1 MKKRILA
8 AILIIVALLTLCACQ
23 KNKNQAY
30 NENLILNG
38 SFENETGQSVSD
50 WVLDRYSVS
59 APLEYYQAVEQT
71 GAPEGKNVLKIHSP
85 EFNDAR
91 FIQKVQVAPDSYYKL
106 SAFVKTEEVEQ
117 RSSESGANIC
127 FLQTY
132 CKSDFVKANADWQEI
147 VLYGKTDSKT
157 TFVTVALRLGYYSAD
172 ASGVAYFDKVSL
184 TRIEELPDGVTASSM
199 ASFQFQSSQDNDQK
213 EENKDASKAEKIQ
226 ANVVMTGVALFLVL
240 VLFLVWAKGG
250 LNLKIRDAYIIIAIA
265 LLIRLIA
272 SSLYVGFKVDI
283 GCFSAWGEKMA
294 TDGLGGFYEEGYF
307 CDYPP
312 LYMIVLGLL
321 SGIGNLFK
329 LSLQEGF
336 GLVLLKLPACLADCL
351 TAIFIMDIAKKHVG
365 EKIAAVLGI
374 GYALLPTAIVNSAL
388 WGQVDSILVL
398 FMLLAF
404 WLMDEDKFGLSVLIY
419 FIGLLL
425 KPQAILFGPVMLLGA
440 IREFYL
446 IYLAYSSKDNKQ
458 GGMRLVKGFG
468 FLAGS
473 LLLFVL
479 LSVIMQN
486 DQEPL
491 WLINKYLDTLGSYDY
506 ATLSSFGLMG
516 LLKGQW
522 VPSDTVILGG
532 LTYGTL
538 GNVLLYIVIILT
550 VLMFVW
556 LITRKNLM
564 EAKWFWLLGAFML
577 AGAVTVS
584 TRTHERYMF
593 PVIAML
599 LMCFIR
605 LNDKRFL
612 YLSIGYGLLN
622 FINTAGLLFLYE
634 SAGVY
639 FDKEDAVFLIGSLL
653 TVLLFI
659 YQGYV
664 TIELVLKGIPEKKI
678 EKTKTASKKT
688 TVTQSTQKP
697 ITNAVNKLLEKRAFK
712 LPKVKSRDIIICLV
726 ITALYSV
733 IAFTNLGDIKAP
745 ENYWETSG
753 TSVCAVADLGEKK
766 EFDSISYKG
775 KNGSFE
781 ISISD
786 DGENYTQYKKE
797 SIISSAW
804 QEINEKASARYIK
817 IQALSQV
824 KLEEIVILKDGQ
836 PLLIKETSQS
846 VVPIDKVS
854 GSANNLFDDQES
866 FKKEKESVKT
876 YWQAGGEYIVTF
888 ENPVNITESY
898 AFFKEGGQVVVSA
911 LAQELGNLGMEEPW
925 SETIMFSASAGGFS
939 EGIGLLESDI
949 LPPVTKV
956 LVKNA
961 DAYSVGEIVF
971 IENGNPV
978 KIKEITDTNGK
989 KVSGEIKNAFDET
1002 ASAIELIRKNES
1014 ATWSI
1019 TKLNDFVL
1027 ADFGEIKKLKKAYYY
1042 LSLTEGSF
1050 SVYYSLDGEDFSS
1063 NGTTTFEKSNLYY
1076 WHNLSVQQEAR
1087 YVLVVANNQ
1096 FSKVLEMGFFE
1107 EGNNEKTIEIKNIY
1121 ASNPDLTGGKAL
1133 FDEQDLVP
1141 FEGATYMNSMYFDEI
1156 YHARTAYESANGEPI
1171 YEWTH
1176 PPLGKDFMAW
1186 SVQTLGMNPFA
1197 WRLAGTMAGVLMVPA
1212 IFFLAFLMFRKTV
1225 WATLAALLMA
1235 FDGMHFVQTRIA
1247 TIDSYGVL
1255 FIILMFLFMYWYYSI
1270 SFYDMPLRKTFIP
1283 LGLCGLSFGLGA
1295 ASKWICL
1302 YAGAGLA
1309 VIFFMTL
1316 FKRYQEYA
1324 LAKKALPKATGETKA
1339 YLQHIVD
1346 SFVLNTCYTILFC
1359 ILVFIIIPLII
1370 YCASYYPYWNAVGES
1385 RKWYE
1390 IVIQNQKD
1398 MFNYH
1403 SKLEATHGYQSD
1415 WYTWPVMYLPM
1426 FYYLGPN
1433 DADNMSAIYAFGNPA
1448 VWYSGLVCTLGG
1460 IYLFVNRVL
1469 EPNSV
1474 LPSGIKLKNRFFSF
1488 FETGDEDVLDKNKRD
1503 TSLLLFLVLAL
1514 ATNLLPWVGIDRC
1527 IFIYHYFASVPF
1539 IILFTVYMLRHLAR
1553 KNIKMGTIVT
1563 VALAVITVVL
1573 FFMFKP
1579 LWTGTSVSRDFVED
1593 FLRWMPSWFA
1603 YWFPN

>member
-8 AILIIVALLTLCACQ
+8 AVLIIVALFTLCACQ

-30 NENLILNG
+30 NENLLLNSG
-38 SFENETGQSVSD
+38 FESETGATVSD
-50 WVLDRYSVS
+50 WALDRYSVS
-59 APLEYYQAVEQT
+59 APLEYYQAIKDDS
-71 GAPEGKNVLKIHSP
+71 APEGNNVLKIHSP

-106 SAFVKTEEVEQ
+106 SALVKTEEIEQ

-132 CKSDFVKANADWQEI
+132 CVSDFIKANSDWQEV

-157 TFVTVALRLGYYSAD
+157 TVVTVALRLGYYSAD

-184 TRIEELPDGVTASSM
+184 ERIEELPIGANVSSM
-199 ASFQFQSSQDNDQK
+199 ASFQFQSSQDDNETD
-213 EENKDASKAEKIQ
+213 NKDASKAEKIQ

-240 VLFLVWAKGG
+240 VLFLVWAKNG
-250 LNLKIRDAYIIIAIA
+250 LNFKLRDAYILIGVA

-272 SSLYVGFKVDI
+272 SANYLGFKVDI
-283 GCFSAWGEKMA
+283 NCFAAWGQKMA
-294 TDGLGGFYEEGYF
+294 TDGLSGFYENGYF

-312 LYMIVLGLL
+312 LYMMVLGLL
-321 SGIGNLFK
+321 SSIANLFK
-329 LSLQEGF
+329 LSLQEGL

-351 TAIFIMDIAKKHVG
+351 TAILIMNIAKKHVG
-365 EKIAAVLGI
+365 EKIAIVLGI
-374 GYALLPTAIVNSAL
+374 GYALLPTAIVNSAF

-398 FMLLAF
+398 FMLIAF

-446 IYLAYSSKDNKQ
+446 IYLDFSNKDNKQ
-458 GGMRLVKGFG
+458 GTKRLIKGFG

-473 LLLFVL
+473 VLLFVL
-479 LSVIMQN
+479 LSVIMKN
-486 DQEPL
+486 GQEPT
-491 WLINKYLDTLGSYDY
+491 WLIDKYMDTLGSYDY
-506 ATLSSFGLMG
+506 ATLSSFGIMG

-522 VPSDTVILGG
+522 VPSDTVITGS
-532 LTYGTL
+532 LTYGVL
-538 GNVLLYIVIILT
+538 GNVLLYAIILLT

-556 LITRKNLM
+556 LITRKNVM
-564 EAKWFWLLGAFML
+564 ESKWFWALGAFML

-599 LMCFIR
+599 IMCFIR

-612 YLSIGYGLLN
+612 FVSIGYGLLN

-639 FDKEDAVFLIGSLL
+639 FEKDDAVFIIGSLL

-659 YQGYV
+659 YQSYV
-664 TIELVLKGIPEKKI
+664 TIQLVLKGAPEKKI
-678 EKTKTASKKT
+678 EKANSAPKKT
-688 TVTQSTQKP
+688 IVTQSTQKST
-697 ITNAVNKLLEKRAFK
+697 TNEVNKLLKKREYK
-712 LPKVKSRDIIICLV
+712 LPKVKIRDIIICLL
-726 ITALYSV
+726 ITAIYAV
-733 IAFTNLGDIKAP
+733 IAFTNLGDVKAP
-745 ENYWETSG
+745 ETYWET
-753 TSVCAVADLGEKK
+753 TSTNVYAIADLGEIK

-786 DGENYTQYKKE
+786 DEINYTKYKKVSVTE
-797 SIISSAW
+797 NSW
-804 QEINEKASARYIK
+804 QEINEKASARFIK

-824 KLEEIVILKDGQ
+824 KIDEIVILKDGK
-836 PLLIKETSQS
+836 PLEIKGTFENI
-846 VVPIDKVS
+846 VPIDKVS
-854 GSANNLFDDQES
+854 GSAENLFDDQAN
-866 FKKEKESVKT
+866 FNKEKESVKT

-898 AFFKEGGQVVVSA
+898 VFFKDGGQVVASLKA
-911 LAQELGNLGMEEPW
+911 SELGNLGMEEPW
-925 SETIMFSASAGGFS
+925 SESFMFSSFTGGIT

-949 LPPVTKV
+949 LPPVTQV
-956 LVKNA
+956 MIKNI
-961 DAYSVGEIVF
+961 DVSTVGEIIF
-971 IENGNPV
+971 FENGTPV
-978 KIKEITDTNGK
+978 KIKSITDTNGN
-989 KVSGEIKNAFDET
+989 KVNNDIKNAFDET
-1002 ASAIELIRKNES
+1002 DAAVNLIRQEES

-1019 TKLNDFVL
+1019 TKINDFVL
-1027 ADFGEIKKLKKAYYY
+1027 ADFGEIKKLQKAYYY

-1050 SVYYSLDGEDFSS
+1050 NVYYSLDGEEFLS

-1076 WHNLSVQQEAR
+1076 WHDLSVQQEAR

-1096 FSKVLEMGFFE
+1096 FSKILEMGFFE
-1107 EGNNEKTIEIKNIY
+1107 KDNNETPIEIKNVY
-1121 ASNPDLTGGKAL
+1121 ASNPDATGGYAI

-1141 FEGATYMNSMYFDEI
+1141 YEGATYMNSMYFDEI

-1212 IFFLAFLMFRKTV
+1212 IFFLALLMFRKTV

-1270 SFYDMPLRKTFIP
+1270 SFYDTPLWKTFIP

-1309 VIFFMTL
+1309 VIFFMTI

-1324 LAKKALPKATGETKA
+1324 LAKKAISKATGETKA
-1339 YLQHIVD
+1339 YLQHIID
-1346 SFVLNTCYTILFC
+1346 SFTLNTCYTILFC

-1370 YCASYYPYWNAVGES
+1370 YCASYYPYWNAVGET

-1433 DADNMSAIYAFGNPA
+1433 DAENMSAIYAFGNPA
-1448 VWYSGLVCTLGG
+1448 VWYAGLVCTLGG
-1460 IYLFVNRVL
+1460 IYLFIKRVL
-1469 EPNSV
+1469 EPNGALANV
-1474 LPSGIKLKNRFFSF
+1474 RKAKNPFFNF
-1488 FETGDEDVLDKNKRD
+1488 FLAGDEDVLDRNKRD
-1503 TSLLLFLVLAL
+1503 TSLLLFLILAL
-1514 ATNLLPWVGIDRC
+1514 ATNLLPWVGVDRC

-1539 IILFTVYMLRHLAR
+1539 IILFTVYMVRYLAR
-1553 KNIKMGTIVT
+1553 KNIKACAIVT
-1563 VALAVITVVL
+1563 MALAVITVVL